1 MRRPTGAFHRIPSRR
16 PYRQLVMPDDS
27 SILDMLRAGGR
38 FHVDYG
44 ELWASSSKA
53 ADDTSRFGRAIE
65 GEWSWLY
72 EGSTPGERDV
82 RAVTMGTFTWLID
95 ATHAPTLSDPDNRL
109 IGVYGTSTSQAGPR
123 KKSRIAGFPL
133 PESLSSRRVHR
144 GHAAGHSLGGPD
156 EGYNLFVQT
165 AAVNVGREWRN
176 LERYCAAHPGTFFFV
191 RAVYLD
197 ISDIPAALEFG
208 VIRDGGVLD
217 VHHFEN
223 RRA

>member
-1 MRRPTGAFHRIPSRR
+1 MSTMASCGPVPA
-16 PYRQLVMPDDS
+16 RQPAT
-27 SILDMLRAGGR
+27 RA
-38 FHVDYG
+38 
-44 ELWASSSKA
+44 ASAARSKA
-53 ADDTSRFGRAIE
+53 SGA
-65 GEWSWLY
+65 
-72 EGSTPGERDV
+72 GSMRDQPQATRDV
-82 RAVTMGTFTWLID
+82 RAVTIGTFTWLID
-95 ATHAPTLSDPDNRL
+95 ATHESTLSDPDNRL

-165 AAVNVGREWRN
+165 AAVNVGREWRS

-208 VIRDGGVLD
+208 VIRDGVVLD
-217 VHHFEN
+217 VHYFEN